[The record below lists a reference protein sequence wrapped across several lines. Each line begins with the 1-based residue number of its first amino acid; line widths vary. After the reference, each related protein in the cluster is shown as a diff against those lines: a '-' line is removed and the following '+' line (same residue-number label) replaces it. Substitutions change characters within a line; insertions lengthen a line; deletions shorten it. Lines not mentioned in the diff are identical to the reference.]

1 MVVTDDVVQR
11 VQSRVGMTISDKWRL
26 TRVLGIGG
34 MAAVY
39 AAVHRNQN
47 RVAIKMLHPEQSLN
61 ETVRTRFLREG
72 YVANTVEHPGAVRV
86 FDDGVVDGAAY
97 LVMELLEGE
106 SLEDRRDRL
115 GGRLPIPDVLAI
127 CDQVLDALA
136 AAHDKG
142 IVHRD
147 IKPDNLFLTTDGA
160 IKVLDFGIARLREFS
175 QPGGTTAGTF
185 MGTPSFMSP
194 EQARGRWEEVDARSD
209 VWSTGATL
217 FYLLTGRLVH
227 AADTF
232 ADQLALAAR
241 EPAPP
246 IAEVDPEQPLVVA
259 EIVDRALAYRSA
271 NRWQSARS
279 MQQAVRAARRMFG
292 PPRTGS
298 IRAEL
303 DPPAAVGENQ
313 TLLATPEVTTSSQ
326 RERRTSASAVAVLAR
341 DPSAEA
347 AAESRQTRTRLLI
360 AGAALLLALFVLG
373 GLRYSQKQRAEE
385 AATSNSA
392 SAIAAA
398 TFAAAPAPI
407 VPATSLAPSAA
418 PSAPAVTPPAQSAS
432 ASPAIAVAA
441 GISAPIAG
449 RAVRTETRLPARP
462 AAPTPSAAAKAAP
475 LTSAAPPPTATSRVG
490 AGNLL
495 DKRF

>member
-1 MVVTDDVVQR
+1 MVVSDDVVQR
-11 VQSRVGMTISDKWRL
+11 VQSRLGMTISDKWRL

-72 YVANTVEHPGAVRV
+72 YVANTVGHSGAVRV
-86 FDDGVVDGAAY
+86 FDDGVVDGAAF

-115 GGRLPIPDVLAI
+115 GGRLPVSDVLAL
-127 CDQVLDALA
+127 CDQVLDTLA

-160 IKVLDFGIARLREFS
+160 VKVLDFGIARLHELS

-209 VWSTGATL
+209 IWAMGATL

-227 AADTF
+227 AADSF

-246 IAEVDPEQPLVVA
+246 LSEIDPEQPLVVA
-259 EIVDRALAYRSA
+259 EIVDRALAYRAA
-271 NRWQSARS
+271 NRWQTARN
-279 MQQAVRAARRMFG
+279 MQEAVRAARRMLG
-292 PPRTGS
+292 PPRTSS
-298 IRAEL
+298 IRADIE
-303 DPPAAVGENQ
+303 DSSRFGQNQ
-313 TLLATPEVTTSSQ
+313 TLLATPDPVARP
-326 RERRTSASAVAVLAR
+326 RERRSSASAVVVLPPQSEAS
-341 DPSAEA
+341 SAT
-347 AAESRQTRTRLLI
+347 RQRLLV
-360 AGAALLLALFVLG
+360 AASVLLVMLGVFAAL
-373 GLRYSQKQRAEE
+373 RAAQQNRASER
-385 AATSNSA
+385 AT
-392 SAIAAA
+392 
-398 TFAAAPAPI
+398 
-407 VPATSLAPSAA
+407 L
-418 PSAPAVTPPAQSAS
+418 PSAPAAVQPPPVPTVVPAPATLPVETAS
-432 ASPAIAVAA
+432 SVPVAA
-441 GISAPIAG
+441 PP
-449 RAVRTETRLPARP
+449 TRNSVLRGHSKPLAS
-462 AAPTPSAAAKAAP
+462 TPAAKAAP
-475 LTSAAPPPTATSRVG
+475 NPSMVASASTPAPSASVSARPSSA
-490 AGNLL
+490 NLL